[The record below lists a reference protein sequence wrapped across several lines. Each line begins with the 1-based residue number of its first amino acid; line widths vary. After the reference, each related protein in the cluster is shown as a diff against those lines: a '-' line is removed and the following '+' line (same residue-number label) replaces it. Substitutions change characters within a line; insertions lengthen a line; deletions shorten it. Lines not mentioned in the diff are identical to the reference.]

1 MTDMTFVSRR
11 DRRRQAKPSLAK
23 AVASNAGTVGR
34 GAAAAVAA
42 SGLVLSSGVAA
53 NAGTDISTPEVTT
66 LDVTASGLSVER
78 ASTTSAV
85 AVTASRDVELSFD
98 RPMVTST
105 PAPVVEP
112 EPEPAPAPEPAPEPE
127 PEPAPEPTPVVEEVE
142 EAVTA
147 SMPMPTEPE
156 APAQQTDPAPQEQQ
170 SSTGN
175 TGWSNTGQQGGN
187 TGQAQSST
195 GQQTSQANTGQ
206 QSQGNTQVAS
216 TSPAQE
222 KAPAASS
229 GGNGSIVG
237 AAYAGL
243 GNPYVLGGTSPSSG
257 WDCSGFINWAYNQAG
272 KSLPRTTYGM
282 MASMRQVS
290 SPSPGDIVIQN
301 GGSHAAIYVGNGQ
314 LIGAN
319 NPRVGTIQYPLNSPY
334 WTNTMYLSAN

>member
-1 MTDMTFVSRR
+1 MTFVSRR
-11 DRRRQAKPSLAK
+11 DRRRRAKPSLAK

-66 LDVTASGLSVER
+66 LDVNASDLSVER
-78 ASTTSAV
+78 ADTTSAV
-85 AVTASRDVELSFD
+85 AATASSEVELSFD

-112 EPEPAPAPEPAPEPE
+112 EPAPAPQPAPEPDPES
-127 PEPAPEPTPVVEEVE
+127 APTPVVE

-195 GQQTSQANTGQ
+195 GQQ
-206 QSQGNTQVAS
+206 SQGNTQVAS

-222 KAPAASS
+222 EAPAASS

-272 KSLPRTTYGM
+272 ESLPRTTYGM

>member
-1 MTDMTFVSRR
+1 MTFVSRR
-11 DRRRQAKPSLAK
+11 DRRRQAKPSLAQ

-34 GAAAAVAA
+34 GAAVAVAA
-42 SGLVLSSGVAA
+42 SGLVISSGVAA
-53 NAGTDISTPEVTT
+53 NAGTDIETPKVTT

-78 ASTTSAV
+78 ASTTSSV
-85 AVTASRDVELSFD
+85 AVTAAQDVQLSFD
-98 RPMVTST
+98 RPVVTST
-105 PAPVVEP
+105 PA
-112 EPEPAPAPEPAPEPE
+112 PE
-127 PEPAPEPTPVVEEVE
+127 PEPAPEPAPVVEEVQ
-142 EAVTA
+142 TA
-147 SMPMPTEPE
+147 PAAPQAEPE
-156 APAQQTDPAPQEQQ
+156 APVQQAAEAPQQEAVQASAPAQPQQQ
-170 SSTGN
+170 SASQQSQGTGQQQ
-175 TGWSNTGQQGGN
+175 NTGQQ
-187 TGQAQSST
+187 TQQAE
-195 GQQTSQANTGQ
+195 TSQ

-216 TSPAQE
+216 TSPALE
-222 KAPAASS
+222 EAPAASS

-272 KSLPRTTYGM
+272 ESLPRTTYGM

-334 WTNTMYLSAN
+334 WSNTMYLSVN